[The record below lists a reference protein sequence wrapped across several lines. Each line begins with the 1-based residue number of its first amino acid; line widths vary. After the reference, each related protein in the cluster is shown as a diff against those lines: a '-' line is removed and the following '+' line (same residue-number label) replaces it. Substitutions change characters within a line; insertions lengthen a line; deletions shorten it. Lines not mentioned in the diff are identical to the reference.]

1 MSPRIMPKLA
11 LVSVEDAKL
20 MLDDARRDYY
30 FTPVEI
36 AALAHTAAVLGEQRK
51 AVLALHP
58 RFTLYAYCEG
68 DWNACDPSDSNH
80 AESVY
85 DGELM
90 HLNDR
95 IDEVCGSCFGDD
107 GERVPYPCP
116 TARAIGVES

>member
-1 MSPRIMPKLA
+1 MSPRIVPPDEA
-11 LVSVEDAKL
+11 RSHAAGCRERGFEDMAEFW
-20 MLDDARRDYY
+20 DGY
-30 FTPVEI
+30 
-36 AALAHTAAVLGEQRK
+36 AVLGEQRE